1 VARGGSVNL
10 LSDTELYADPEP
22 TLEEWRA
29 RCLLAQSLVS
39 HRLDTSDTD
48 VKAVLAVLRGDL
60 TLAGGE

>member
-1 VARGGSVNL
+1 MNL
-10 LSDTELYADPEP
+10 LSDAELYGSPEP

-48 VKAVLAVLRGDL
+48 VQSVLAVLRGDL